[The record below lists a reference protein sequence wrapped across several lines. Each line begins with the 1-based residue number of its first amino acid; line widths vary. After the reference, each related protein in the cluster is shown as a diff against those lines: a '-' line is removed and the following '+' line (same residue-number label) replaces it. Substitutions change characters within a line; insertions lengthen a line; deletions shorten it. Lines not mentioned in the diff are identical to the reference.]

1 MQPSRL
7 NGRSE
12 IKRAQ
17 YESSVKQFLVQ
28 FDLSEND
35 TPDWEDLITLTV
47 GYDQGETLD
56 TWQDLYNFL
65 SNNVKTGLDPTWS
78 VSVKLDKSSPV
89 CQFILDKEFAV
100 GAAATAK
107 TRIVNL
113 LKGTTGKQIEFT
125 STLSSISYEA
135 SAEEVLQVDFD
146 LKVYV
151 NSTFEE
157 DDYTPTGG

>member
-1 MQPSRL
+1 MS
-7 NGRSE
+7 
-12 IKRAQ
+12 KAQ
-17 YESSVKQFLVQ
+17 YESSVKQFKVQ

-35 TPDWEDLITLTV
+35 TPDFEDLIVLTV

-78 VSVKLDKSSPV
+78 VSVKLDKSSPI

-100 GAAATAK
+100 GAEATAK
-107 TRIVNL
+107 TRIINF
-113 LKGTTGKQIEFT
+113 LKGTTGKQIDFT
-125 STLSSISYEA
+125 ATLSSITWEA
-135 SAEEVLQVDFD
+135 TSEEVLQVDFD
-146 LKVYV
+146 LKVYD

-157 DDYTPTGG
+157 SDYTAPTG